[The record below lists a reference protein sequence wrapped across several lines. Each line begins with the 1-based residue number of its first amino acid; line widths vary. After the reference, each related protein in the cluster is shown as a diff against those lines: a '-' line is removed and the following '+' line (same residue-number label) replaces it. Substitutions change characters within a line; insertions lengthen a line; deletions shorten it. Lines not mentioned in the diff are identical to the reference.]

1 MYFSDLSP
9 NTAELL
15 FEVYDHAVKPHKFLG
30 LGIVG
35 VEELLINPSQRQIIS
50 LQSRPYESDPVSGTL
65 TVEVSK
71 KHLFLYVNNYALPYT
86 INTYFKEFV
95 LFWL

>member
-1 MYFSDLSP
+1 MHPVCYSDLSR

-15 FEVYDHAVKPHKFLG
+15 FEIYDHATQPHRFLG

-65 TVEVSK
+65 TVEV
-71 KHLFLYVNNYALPYT
+71 
-86 INTYFKEFV
+86 INLNGSNKIFV
-95 LFWL
+95 FNPCVAVLIY

>member
-1 MYFSDLSP
+1 MSP

-15 FEVYDHAVKPHKFLG
+15 FEVYDRATKPPRFLG

-65 TVEVSK
+65 TVEVRNLYGFHLKDQFTSK
-71 KHLFLYVNNYALPYT
+71 
-86 INTYFKEFV
+86 
-95 LFWL
+95 